1 MNRLKGLL
9 GALLMCGASGVAQA
23 EIFDLS
29 VGDNSFRAAL
39 YGPLSRI
46 GGQSE
51 GQYDVGVIVRP
62 KREDDLLIV
71 HAGALLTGDTGMRN
85 FELAAGLGVR
95 AVYIGRDRDS
105 GGAVAPGGQLEARL
119 PGYERIGFSI
129 YGYYAPEVL
138 SFGEFDEYYEVGV
151 GVDYQVLKNAS
162 VYLGYRNVNVEIEDG
177 PKVTADNGLHVGL
190 RLEF

>member
-9 GALLMCGASGVAQA
+9 GALLIGATSGVAHA

-46 GGQSE
+46 ASQSE

-95 AVYIGRDRDS
+95 GVYIGRDRDS
-105 GGAVAPGGQLEARL
+105 GGAVAPGGQLEARF

-138 SFGEFDEYYEVGV
+138 SLGEFDEYYEVGV

-177 PKVTADNGLHVGL
+177 PKLTADNGLHVGL

>member
-9 GALLMCGASGVAQA
+9 GALLMCGASGAAQA

-105 GGAVAPGGQLEARL
+105 GGAVAPGGQLEARF

-151 GVDYQVLKNAS
+151 GVDYQVLKTAS

>member
-1 MNRLKGLL
+1 MNRLKGLMA
-9 GALLMCGASGVAQA
+9 ALLICGASGVAHA

-46 GGQSE
+46 AGQSE
-51 GQYDVGVIVRP
+51 GQYDVGVVMRP
-62 KREDDLLIV
+62 QREDDLLVV

-95 AVYIGRDRDS
+95 GVYIGRDRDS
-105 GGAVAPGGQLEARL
+105 GGAIAPGGQLEARF
-119 PGYERIGFSI
+119 PGYERVGFSI
-129 YGYYAPEVL
+129 YGYYGPEVL
-138 SFGEFDEYYEVGV
+138 SFGEFDEYYEVGI
-151 GVDYQVLKNAS
+151 GVDYQLLKNAS
-162 VYLGYRNVNVEIEDG
+162 MYLGYRNVNVKIEDG
-177 PKVTADNGLHVGL
+177 PKLTADNGLHVGL